1 MDEMWGAAREA
12 GTGGPGPTFA
22 GTEDA
27 QPNPQR
33 MCEKILTVEISAF
46 FMSGSLNGTTC
57 MFFSFVI
64 VIDALL
70 PRAVVSS
77 AQVTA
82 SKMRPAKVLKV
93 QKVQKVQKL

>member
-1 MDEMWGAAREA
+1 
-12 GTGGPGPTFA
+12 
-22 GTEDA
+22 
-27 QPNPQR
+27 
-33 MCEKILTVEISAF
+33 
-46 FMSGSLNGTTC
+46 

-93 QKVQKVQKL
+93 QKAQKAQKVQKL